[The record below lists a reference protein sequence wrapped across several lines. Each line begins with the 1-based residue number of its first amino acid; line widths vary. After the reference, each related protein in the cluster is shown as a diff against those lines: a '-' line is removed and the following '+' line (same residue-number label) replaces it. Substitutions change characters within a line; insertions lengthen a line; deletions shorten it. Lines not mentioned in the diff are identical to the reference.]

1 MSLETRPEVIRVLQ
15 RSEGETERDENLN
28 RQEQISEISF
38 LNISVFV

>member
-1 MSLETRPEVIRVLQ
+1 MALETRPEAIRVLQ
-15 RSEGETERDENLN
+15 RSERETDENLN

>member
-1 MSLETRPEVIRVLQ
+1 MALETRPEVIRVLQ
-15 RSEGETERDENLN
+15 RSERETDENLN

>member
-15 RSEGETERDENLN
+15 RSERERDENLN